1 MKSYGKISDQ
11 FPVSFGVKQGCMLAP
26 TLFNLFFDAVIRLA
40 INDHHPGTGLS
51 QYHFLNA
58 DQVGNWMKLTIE
70 VSVSDLEY
78 ADYMAL
84 ISDSCDGLTT
94 LLESLDSK
102 YHYMGLTI
110 ICKKSK
116 LLADLPDVDAE
127 PHSPSSCMHRVIP
140 LR

>member
-1 MKSYGKISDQ
+1 
-11 FPVSFGVKQGCMLAP
+11 MLAP

-116 LLADLPDVDAE
+116 LTCQMLMPNPI
-127 PHSPSSCMHRVIP
+127 PHPPACTESSH
-140 LR
+140 